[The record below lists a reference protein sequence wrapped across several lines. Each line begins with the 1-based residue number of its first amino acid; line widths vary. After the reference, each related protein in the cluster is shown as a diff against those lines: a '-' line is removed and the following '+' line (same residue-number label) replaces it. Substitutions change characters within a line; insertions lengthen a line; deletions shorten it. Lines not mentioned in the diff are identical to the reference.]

1 MEALKVRGRCVFEAI
16 LDERAFAPLAEAGA
30 ADSAHASGLKAR
42 SLMAAQKHTVV
53 AAGVTKQ
60 AATAKAKELRAA
72 GKPAY
77 VWPSEVKGKRDVVV
91 MEADEGAAAAL
102 DALTE
107 ADDFEAGL
115 AVKKKAIRGK
125 LPPGDDWTIV
135 RCWSIHDEDD
145 FDKDDPQ
152 YETCANCGKPIAY
165 CVDLTGPEEVTVG
178 TDCAEALTSGATL
191 EAVLKFSADEK
202 RVAREVQKRF
212 KPLLD
217 DNQDPGI
224 ERFADAITA
233 QGGDP
238 LAEILARGRG
248 ALRPEQWTEVAKA
261 LGMADQTFGAGVYRF
276 GQKVER
282 WLISQ
287 AAKAHPATVKAI
299 LRKIV
304 KHEVGEGAFAS
315 VVKEAWAK
323 AMAGHRF
330 EAPKPKVRAPAAV
343 DKSADKLLAT
353 LKAMAPTA
361 DQMVKLETFLGLA
374 VERWPDMRNE
384 FVSALVSPKYD
395 VTSMIQRLKRIPN
408 EIEPILAGYI
418 YDFLAKNH
426 AEAFERAV
434 RAAVEDGYAG
444 KKKYWAM
451 AGQGSFLS
459 DESSDAL
466 REELT
471 TNMARASGR
480 LSDFKFQRDSAVN
493 VRVDSIAVRR
503 GMRPLTELSDLR
515 AHSTGLTRRTADVI
529 GAKLRGVG
537 LLVVVRQSE
546 SDPEKFDVLVK
557 RKS

>member
-16 LDERAFAPLAEAGA
+16 LDERAFARPPVAEN
-30 ADSAHASGLKAR
+30 SHASGLKAR

-53 AAGVTKQ
+53 AAGVTKA

-72 GKPAY
+72 GKPAF
-77 VWPSEVKGKRDVVV
+77 VWPSETKGKRDVVV
-91 MEADEGAAAAL
+91 MEADEDFASASE
-102 DALTE
+102 ALTE

-125 LPPGDDWTIV
+125 LPPSDEWRIV

-145 FDKDDPQ
+145 FDKEDPH
-152 YETCANCGKPIAY
+152 YETCANCGKDIAY

-191 EAVLKFSADEK
+191 EAVLKFAADEK
-202 RVAREVQKRF
+202 RVAREVLKRF

-217 DNQDPGI
+217 DSQDPGI
-224 ERFADAITA
+224 AAFADAVAA
-233 QGGDP
+233 QGGDG
-238 LAEILARGRG
+238 LAELLSRGRG
-248 ALRPEQWTEVAKA
+248 ALKPEQWTAVSKA
-261 LGMADQTFGAGVYRF
+261 LNASDHTPLGAWKI

-282 WLISQ
+282 WLLGQ

-299 LRKIV
+299 LRKVV
-304 KHEVGEGAFAS
+304 KHEVGEDAFTS
-315 VVKEAWAK
+315 VVREAWAK

-343 DKSADKLLAT
+343 DKSAEKLLAT
-353 LKAMAPTA
+353 LRAMAPTTE
-361 DQMVKLETFLGLA
+361 QSVRLETFLGRA
-374 VERWPDMRNE
+374 VERWPDMRDE
-384 FVSALVSPKYD
+384 FVSALVSPKYN
-395 VTSMIQRLKRIPN
+395 VTAMIQGLKFSPA

-444 KKKYWAM
+444 KKKYWAT
-451 AGQGSFLS
+451 AGRGSFLQ

-480 LSDFKFQRDSAVN
+480 LGDFKFTRDSAVN
-493 VRVDSIAVRR
+493 VRVDSLARR
-503 GMRPLTELSDLR
+503 GMRPLTERMSPGGMPFKI
-515 AHSTGLTRRTADVI
+515 HSAGVTKRTADVI
-529 GAKLRGVG
+529 ASKLRGVG
-537 LLVVVRQSE
+537 LVVSLKPWD
-546 SDPEKFDVLVK
+546 SDPDKFDVMVK
-557 RKS
+557 RGS